1 MTDITGIILNNF
13 TDAQHKAASEQ
24 GCDIIVRAGAG
35 SGKTGTLV
43 GRYLYLLNENR
54 EWRPSDITA
63 VTFTNKA
70 AREMQS
76 RIRERMLEIASAAGD
91 PDEEQFWMGR
101 LEEMDNACIGT
112 IHSLYGRILRKHP
125 AEAGLD
131 PAFQVIDANE
141 SAVLIADEIEAVLSE
156 ISYDPVYEALL
167 SFYDVDDIS
176 KILTK
181 MIENRAGCDAAT
193 AISAVKT
200 IPYLTEKVRAFLSDP
215 YIASLIDEYRE
226 DVETPGFD
234 KTSGAMG
241 PKIRNLI
248 AAWDES
254 HDKLENNAHPADC
267 LIPIHK
273 VLAGKISPRKD
284 GRHQNAQTIKD
295 RFYQDYH
302 FLRDLDKDKDHDI
315 DWYKERW
322 ERYDQAEDCL
332 KKLWP
337 KVKKAYQDALD
348 ASQKVDF
355 DGLESRTL
363 ELLHN
368 HPEICREWIGRI
380 KALLVDEYQDVNEEQ
395 AELFSLLD
403 PDHDRLFSVG
413 DKKQSIYGF
422 RGTNVALFDRR
433 GNDVVRNGGHD
444 IKLDITF
451 RTDEE
456 LLQPMGK
463 LLESV
468 MADPDL
474 QGKDFYADYEPM
486 RRMDK
491 KTFPRIDYPRLNIL
505 LGNAWDTAQ
514 GVAAGLLA
522 QRLLE
527 MKGTGTIGTWDD
539 VAVLCRSSRD
549 FTHYEAALETRKI
562 PYITV
567 AGKGFYDRPEIRDV
581 KNMLRAAE
589 NPYDDTALCGFLLSP
604 SIGFT
609 PEMLALLFK
618 AANSGSQKKS
628 FSRTLRD
635 REFSFE
641 DPDKQKR
648 LERAR
653 KILSELNRIAGQV
666 TVDEVLAELYRL
678 TGCRTMLAGDSRER
692 AWLNLDK
699 LLMDAR
705 SSGKTSVTEFL
716 EYLDVIDD
724 TGAREGEAPS
734 ENTGAVRIMTIHQA
748 KGLQFKVT
756 VVGNASKGFSSSSP
770 EFITDEKGAI
780 VFRSKSKHPRYL
792 AAVLK
797 ETERE
802 KAEWLRL
809 FYVAATRA
817 EHSLI
822 LCGNRQKKDSSS
834 DSWMFRAMQQ
844 FPDACWNEETYTG
857 PAYGFDGNTILFRCL
872 AESPETPGQ
881 SAENNESE
889 KPPEADVSLLAEI
902 PAREP
907 AEYEKENDFSLTVG
921 KMVHKGIEIWQF
933 PDGENKNPFLE
944 SALDKILLQSD
955 RLSESEQKAALDKAK
970 LLLMRFRNSDFYS
983 RCENAEMRLHEQPF
997 SLPVKN
1003 YSVNG
1008 VIDLLMKEKG
1018 RYTIVDFKTD
1028 GLKTLSELTEAV
1040 NRHSRQLNGYRR
1052 AVRMTLGAEPQ
1063 VLICFLDYCGKVV
1076 CEPVGEESGF
1086 PEDEP
1091 VPMDYEIYPPEE
1103 DELFDDIA
1111 D

>member
-1 MTDITGIILNNF
+1 MADITELILNKL
-13 TDAQHKAASEQ
+13 TDDQYKAASEQ

-43 GRYLYLLNENR
+43 GRYLYLLHKNR
-54 EWRPSDITA
+54 TWRPSDITA

-76 RIRERMLEIASAAGD
+76 RIRERMLEIAALAGD
-91 PDEEQFWMGR
+91 QDEEQFWMGR
-101 LEEMDNACIGT
+101 LEEMDSAYIGT

-141 SAVLIADEIEAVLSE
+141 SDVLVADVIKSVLSE
-156 ISYDPVYEALL
+156 ISCDPSYEALL
-167 SFYDVDDIS
+167 SFYDI
-176 KILTK
+176 KAITEILTE
-181 MIENRAGCDAAT
+181 MIENRAQCDAAVNVP
-193 AISAVKT
+193 ARKT
-200 IPYLTEKVRAFLSDP
+200 IPYLTEKVQSFLSDS
-215 YIASLIDEYRE
+215 YIAALIDEYRE

-234 KTSGAMG
+234 KSSGAMG

-248 AAWDES
+248 EAWDES
-254 HDKLENNAHPADC
+254 QEKIENNAHPADC

-284 GRHQNAQTIKD
+284 GRHQNAQTIKE
-295 RFYQDYH
+295 RFYQDFH
-302 FLRDLDKDKDHDI
+302 FLSVMDKDHDI
-315 DWYKERW
+315 DWYKEAW
-322 ERYDQAEDCL
+322 EKYDQAEDCL

-337 KVKKAYQDALD
+337 KVRKAYQDSLD
-348 ASQKVDF
+348 AAQKVDF

-363 ELLHN
+363 ALLSN
-368 HPEICREWIGRI
+368 YPEICREWTGKI

-403 PDHDRLFSVG
+403 PDHDKLFSVG

-433 GNDVVRNGGHD
+433 GDAVVRSGGHD

-456 LLQPMGK
+456 LLRSMGK

-468 MADPDL
+468 MADPEL

-486 RRMDK
+486 RRQEPKADLQN
-491 KTFPRIDYPRLNIL
+491 DNPRLNIL
-505 LGNAWDTAQ
+505 LGDAWNTGLD
-514 GVAAGLLA
+514 VSAGMLA
-522 QRLLE
+522 QRLIE
-527 MKGTGTIGTWDD
+527 MKEKGTIEKWDD
-539 VAVLCRSSRD
+539 VAILCRKSGD
-549 FTHYEAALETRKI
+549 FKYYESALETWKI

-618 AANSGSQKKS
+618 AANSGIQKRS
-628 FSRTLRD
+628 FNQTLRD
-635 REFSFE
+635 EQFGFE
-641 DPDKQKR
+641 DPEKQNCLK
-648 LERAR
+648 RAR
-653 KILSELNRIAGQV
+653 KILFELNRIAGQV
-666 TVDEVLAELYRL
+666 TVDEVLSELYRL

-699 LLMDAR
+699 LLLDAR
-705 SSGKTSVTEFL
+705 TSGKTSVTEFL

-734 ENTGAVRIMTIHQA
+734 ENTGAVHIMTIHQA

-756 VVGNASKGFSSSSP
+756 VIGNASKGFSSSDP
-770 EFITDEKGAI
+770 KFTKDEDGAI
-780 VFRSKSKHPRYL
+780 VFRSKAKHPRYL
-792 AAVLK
+792 TAALK
-797 ETERE
+797 EAERD

-817 EHSLI
+817 KHSLI
-822 LCGNRQKKDSSS
+822 LCGNRQKKDSKS
-834 DSWMFRAMQQ
+834 DSWMIRAMQQ
-844 FPDACWNEETYTG
+844 LPDACWNDEIYIG
-857 PAYGFDGNTILFRCL
+857 PAYGFDGNTILIRCL
-872 AESPETPGQ
+872 AEKPEKTEQIAVRNEKREPP
-881 SAENNESE
+881 SA
-889 KPPEADVSLLAEI
+889 DISLLAEI
-902 PAREP
+902 PVREP
-907 AEYEKENDFSLTVG
+907 VEHVRENDFSLTVG
-921 KMVHKGIEIWQF
+921 KMVHKGIEIWKF
-933 PDGENKNPFLE
+933 PDEENNNPVLD
-944 SALDKILLQSD
+944 SALEKILLQND
-955 RLSESEQKAALDKAK
+955 RLSESEMKAALDKAK
-970 LLLMRFRNSDFYS
+970 LLLTRFRNSDFYL
-983 RCENAEMRLHEQPF
+983 RCENAEARYHEQPF

-1003 YSVNG
+1003 FTVNG
-1008 VIDLLMKEKG
+1008 VIDLLIKEKG
-1018 RYTIVDFKTD
+1018 YYTIVDFKTD
-1028 GLKTLSELTEAV
+1028 GLKSLPELSEAV
-1040 NRHSRQLNGYRR
+1040 DRHSKQLNGYRK
-1052 AVRMTLGAEPQ
+1052 AVKMTLDSEPQ

-1076 CEPVGEESGF
+1076 SEPVGEERNY
-1086 PEDEP
+1086 PEDES
-1091 VPMDYEIYPPEE
+1091 VLLDYDAYPSDEDWIYE
-1103 DELFDDIA
+1103 DIA